1 MLSTSSIASGGD
13 AAGYYENLAR
23 EDYYVEGGEPPGR
36 WYGELA
42 DKNGLTGEVVKGE
55 LSSVFEGFNPRNGD
69 ALARNAGPEH
79 KPGYDLTFSA
89 PKSVSSVWATADRDT
104 QKAISD
110 AQQRAVERALDYAS
124 RHAFQQREGHAG
136 AVKTHY
142 DGGIIAATFEH
153 GTSREGDPQL
163 HTHALVANLSD
174 NGKTIDLD
182 TRWKMAIGAA
192 YRAELAHELQK
203 LGYEIKR
210 DGSSFSVKGVP
221 QNLTEKFS
229 TRRQQIEAE
238 LKKNNA
244 AGGKAAAVATL
255 STRHDKGEVNR
266 ADLFAQARETALQYG
281 FDPSTIKVDGP
292 VAPEKF
298 DSVSFL
304 SEATSQASTLTTMQ
318 LEKEILQAAQGSL
331 TISQASE
338 KIEALKSTGE
348 LIELRDSTTGS
359 NRWTTREIFEL
370 ERKFGDQIER
380 AARDHSHPVFPESL
394 AQAEASKSLS
404 LDQKAALQHIT
415 SPERVAVVQG
425 VAGAGKSYM
434 LDAARDAWQ
443 RDGYQVVGAA
453 LSGKAAEGLEKSSG
467 IQSETLHS
475 TLANL
480 ENGNLLIDQK
490 TVVVIDEAGMVGSR
504 QMADLMDKID
514 AAGAKLVMVGD
525 TKQLQPIDAG
535 GAMRSAMER
544 AGHVEMSEIRRQ
556 HSEEQRQI
564 VRDFKEGRA
573 DQAIDRLEKSG
584 AVKQDYATAAEA
596 REGLAKSVVQDMRE
610 GKTSIGL
617 AGTRAEVAE
626 INRAA
631 RAEAQETGLVAREN
645 HKYETTAGPRDFANG
660 DRVLFL
666 KNDRELGVK
675 NGTTGTVERAT
686 EGNLQVKLDDGKKI
700 EVGDMKYR
708 EIQHGY
714 GMTVHKAQG
723 VTVDRAHLTP
733 GRMSDQHSAYVGA
746 SRHRESVQVHGT
758 PDQIKELRQTAA
770 REHQK
775 DTSADKRFTPV
786 PPEKQAHRDLEK
798 PTAQPNREPAKQL
811 ERDPKQPDRAPK
823 QAEQARQLKSET
835 ARHQQRE
842 QQRVNPKQAE
852 QQRALKAEVARHESA
867 RQKQPER
874 DSSNDRQR
882 ER

>member
-1 MLSTSSIASGGD
+1 MLSVSSIASGD

-23 EDYYVEGGEPPGR
+23 EDYYQEGGEPPGK
-36 WYGELA
+36 WFGEFA
-42 DKNGLTGEVVKGE
+42 SEQGLTGEVQKGE
-55 LSSVFEGFNPRNGD
+55 LSAIFEGFNPRTGE
-69 ALARNAGPEH
+69 ALARNAGPDH

-89 PKSVSSVWATADRDT
+89 PKSVSAIWATTDAAQ
-104 QKAISD
+104 QKSISE
-110 AQQRAVERALDYAS
+110 AQQRAVERALDYAA

-136 AVKTHY
+136 AIKTTY
-142 DGGIIAATFEH
+142 DGGLVAATFEH

-163 HTHALVANLSD
+163 HTHVLVSNVSQ

-203 LGYEIKR
+203 LGYEIRR
-210 DGSSFSVKGVP
+210 DGTSFSVKGVP

-229 TRRQQIEAE
+229 TRRQQIESE
-238 LKKNNA
+238 LRKNNA

-255 STRHDKGEVNR
+255 ATRQEKGEVNR
-266 ADLFAQARETALQYG
+266 AELFSQAREAAREYG
-281 FDPSTIKVDGP
+281 FDPASIKADGP

-298 DSVSFL
+298 DLVSFL
-304 SEATSQASTLTTMQ
+304 AQATSQASTLTNQQ
-318 LEKEILQAAQGSL
+318 LQKEILQAAQGSL
-331 TISQASE
+331 TIAE
-338 KIEALKSTGE
+338 AAAKIEALKANGE
-348 LIELRDSTTGS
+348 LIELRDSMGGPD
-359 NRWTTREIFEL
+359 RWTTREML
-370 ERKFGDQIER
+370 EIERRFGDQIER
-380 AARDHSHPVFPESL
+380 AARDRSHPVSQESL
-394 AQAEASKSLS
+394 ARAEASKTLS
-404 LDQKAALQHIT
+404 EDQKAALKHIT
-415 SPERVAVVQG
+415 SPERVAIVQG

-443 RDGYQVVGAA
+443 RDGYRVIGSA

-467 IQSETLHS
+467 IPSETLHS

-480 ENGNLLIDQK
+480 ENGNLQIDQK
-490 TVVVIDEAGMVGSR
+490 TVIVVDEAGMVGSR
-504 QMADLMDKID
+504 QMSDLMNKID
-514 AAGAKLVMVGD
+514 EAGAKLVIVGD
-525 TKQLQPIDAG
+525 TQQLQPIDAG

-544 AGHVEMSEIRRQ
+544 ASHAEMSDIRRQ
-556 HSEEQRQI
+556 QTEEQRQI
-564 VRDFKEGRA
+564 VLDFKDGRA
-573 DQAIDRLEKSG
+573 DQAIDRLEKAG
-584 AVKQDYATAAEA
+584 GVKQDYETAAQA

-617 AGTRAEVAE
+617 ATTKAEVRE
-626 INRAA
+626 INTAA
-631 RAEAQETGLVAREN
+631 RAEAQEAGLVSREN
-645 HKYETTAGPRDFANG
+645 HKFETSAGPREFADG

-675 NGTTGTVERAT
+675 NGTTGTVEKAAD
-686 EGNLQVKLDDGKKI
+686 GNLKIQLDDGKKVEI
-700 EVGDMKYR
+700 GDMKYR

-733 GRMSDQHSAYVGA
+733 GKMSDQHSSYVGA

-758 PDQIKELRQTAA
+758 PDQIKEFRQTAA

-775 DTSADKRFTPV
+775 ETSSEKRFTPV
-786 PPEKQAHRDLEK
+786 QPHEKQAQRD
-798 PTAQPNREPAKQL
+798 ARQP
-811 ERDPKQPDRAPK
+811 ERQTD
-823 QAEQARQLKSET
+823 QARQLKSET
-835 ARHQQRE
+835 ARQQQRE
-842 QQRVNPKQAE
+842 TPKQAE

-874 DSSNDRQR
+874 ERDTGNERQR